1 MHKLILIYNKKIILL
16 FEKGNIDLENKMK
29 ILTYGFWSSPSVYI
43 FFLFLIVFFSCDDKL
58 LLLLEVLA

>member
-43 FFLFLIVFFSCDDKL
+43 FFLFLIVFFSCDDK
-58 LLLLEVLA
+58 